1 VPPVLAAHVTAGDGQ
16 TYRER
21 PPAPAAAAYVST
33 AWVQLVDHGAAAY
46 THRTVPHGS
55 IELSVEVG
63 ALPRVV
69 GPQTGPVI
77 ETLAPGTTVVGVR
90 FQPGAAPAVLG
101 LPASELVD
109 RDVAWDEIPG
119 RSAVEVG
126 EAVAAA
132 PSPEQALA
140 ILEQAVVRLLA
151 RAEAPD
157 PIVTGVVRELL
168 PWGRTEVGSL
178 TSALSISERQLR
190 RRTLA
195 GIGLSPKAL
204 HRMLRFQGFL
214 ALAQAHA
221 RRGADLALL
230 AADTG
235 YADQSHLT
243 RESLRLTGLT
253 PRALLREADE
263 NCVGIHDH
271 TASRVPLLRTRA
283 LRHAAALR
291 RRA

>member
-1 VPPVLAAHVTAGDGQ
+1 MPPVLAAQVTASDWQ

-21 PPAPAAAAYVST
+21 PPTPAAAAHLST
-33 AWVQLVDHGAAAY
+33 AWVQLVADNAPAY
-46 THRTVPHGS
+46 AHRTVPHGS
-55 IELSVEVG
+55 IELVIEVG

-101 LPASELVD
+101 VPASELVD
-109 RDVAWDEIPG
+109 REVGWDEILG
-119 RSAVEVG
+119 RSADEVG

-132 PSPEQALA
+132 PSPQQAVA

-151 RAEAPD
+151 RAEASD

-168 PWGRTEVGSL
+168 PWGRTDIGSL
-178 TSALSISERQLR
+178 TASLSISERQLR

-195 GIGLSPKAL
+195 GIGLAPKAL

-214 ALAQAHA
+214 ALAHARA
-221 RRGADLALL
+221 RRGTDLARL

-235 YADQSHLT
+235 YADQPHLT
-243 RESLRLTGLT
+243 RESLRLSGLT

-263 NCVGIHDH
+263 TCVGIHDH
-271 TASRVPLLRTRA
+271 AASRAPLLRTRA
-283 LRHAAALR
+283 LRYATATTS
-291 RRA
+291 